1 MEFIRLIT
9 IKHTTM
15 EQNETMVK
23 MVLDRWFSLIQNFDA
38 TLTALTDEELQK
50 EIAPGRNRGIYL
62 LGHMIAVHDDM
73 LRLFGWGDKQHPD
86 LFKTF
91 IESPDKAVAQLPSA
105 KELRANWQEQ
115 VAFMT
120 TKINGTPVAGWFE
133 KHTAVTAEDFA
144 KEPHRNK
151 LNIMLTRCTHMAY
164 HHGQLIL
171 LQAKNIN
178 D

>member
-1 MEFIRLIT
+1 
-9 IKHTTM
+9 M
-15 EQNETMVK
+15 EQNATMVK
-23 MVLDRWFSLIQNFDA
+23 MLLDRWYALIKNFDTTFA
-38 TLTALTDEELQK
+38 ELSDEDLQR

-62 LGHMIAVHDDM
+62 LGHMVAVHDDM
-73 LRLFGWGDKQHPD
+73 LRLLDWGPKQYPE

-91 IESPDKAVAQLPSA
+91 IELPDKAVAQLPSA
-105 KELRANWQEQ
+105 KELRANWAEQ
-115 VAFMT
+115 VKYMT
-120 TKINGTPVAGWFE
+120 QKINSTPIGDWFE
-133 KHTAVTAEDFA
+133 KHTAVSAEEFA

-171 LQAKNIN
+171 LLAKKVN